1 VALNKAWYRS
11 HLMPPKAAATS
22 ATAIAD
28 DLVCSRLAGLLAEA
42 AVDR

>member
-1 VALNKAWYRS
+1 VALNKAWHRS
-11 HLMPPKAAATS
+11 HLMPPKAATS